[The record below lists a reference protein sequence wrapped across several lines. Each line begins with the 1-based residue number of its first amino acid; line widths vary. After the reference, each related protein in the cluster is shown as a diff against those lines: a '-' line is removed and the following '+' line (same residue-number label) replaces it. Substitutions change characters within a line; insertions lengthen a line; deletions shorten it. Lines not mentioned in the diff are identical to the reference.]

1 MAEESPLNGKA
12 VLVVDDE
19 PDILDTVED
28 MISMCVVH
36 KARDFDSALGFLQ
49 KNTYDLVILDI
60 MGVKGFELL
69 EHSVARGFVTV
80 MLTAHAAT
88 TEALRKSIKL
98 GAASFLPKE
107 YMGELKEVL
116 EDILRGEG
124 HRFWWAKSFD
134 RTNAYFSRT
143 LGSDWKEKDA
153 FFKEFAETLKRHE

>member
-1 MAEESPLNGKA
+1 MDEESPLNGKV

-19 PDILDTVED
+19 PDVLDTLEETLT
-28 MISMCVVH
+28 MCVVH
-36 KARDFDSALGFLQ
+36 KAGDFDTALSLLQ

-60 MGVKGFELL
+60 MGVRGFELL
-69 EHSVARGFVTV
+69 EHSAARGFVTV

-98 GAASFLPKE
+98 GAASFLPKQ

-116 EDILRGEG
+116 EDILCGKG
-124 HRFWWAKSFD
+124 QRFWWAKSFD
-134 RTNAYFSRT
+134 KTNAYFSGS

-153 FFKEFAETLKRHE
+153 FFKEFAETLKHKK

>member
-1 MAEESPLNGKA
+1 MREESPLNGKV

-19 PDILDTVED
+19 PDVLDTVEETLT
-28 MISMCVVH
+28 SCVVH
-36 KARDFDSALGFLQ
+36 KADDFDTALSLLQ

-60 MGVKGFELL
+60 MGVRGFELL
-69 EHSVARGFVTV
+69 EHSAARGHMTV

-98 GAASFLPKE
+98 GAASFLPKD
-107 YMGELKEVL
+107 YMGELREVL

-124 HRFWWAKSFD
+124 QRLWWAKSFD
-134 RTNAYFSRT
+134 RTDAYFARS

-153 FFKEFAETLKRHE
+153 FFKEFAETLSHKE

>member
-1 MAEESPLNGKA
+1 MGEESPLKGKV

-19 PDILDTVED
+19 PDVLDTVEETLT
-28 MISMCVVH
+28 MCVVH
-36 KARDFDSALGFLQ
+36 KAGDFDTALSLLQ

-60 MGVKGFELL
+60 MGVRGFELL
-69 EHSVARGFVTV
+69 EDSAARGFVTV

-98 GAASFLPKE
+98 GAASFVPKE
-107 YMGELKEVL
+107 YMGELREVL

-124 HRFWWAKSFD
+124 QRFWWAKSFD
-134 RTNAYFSRT
+134 RTNAYFSRA

-153 FFKEFAETLKRHE
+153 FFKEFAEKLKHKE

>member
-1 MAEESPLNGKA
+1 MGEESPLNGKV

-19 PDILDTVED
+19 PDVLDTVED
-28 MISMCVVH
+28 ILTMCTVQ
-36 KARDFDSALGFLQ
+36 KAGDFDTALNLLQ

-60 MGVKGFELL
+60 MGVRGFELL
-69 EHSVARGFVTV
+69 EHSAARGFVTV

-107 YMGELKEVL
+107 YMGELREVL
-116 EDILRGEG
+116 EDILRGKG
-124 HRFWWAKSFD
+124 QRLWWRKSFD
-134 RTNAYFSRT
+134 RTDNYFARK

-153 FFKEFAETLKRHE
+153 FFKEFEESLKRKE

>member
-1 MAEESPLNGKA
+1 MGEESPLNGKV

-19 PDILDTVED
+19 PDVLDTVEETLT
-28 MISMCVVH
+28 MCVVH
-36 KARDFDSALGFLQ
+36 KAGDFDTAFNLIQ

-60 MGVKGFELL
+60 MGVRGFELL
-69 EHSVARGFVTV
+69 EQSAAKGFVTV

-107 YMGELKEVL
+107 YMGELREVL

-124 HRFWWAKSFD
+124 QRFWWAKSFD
-134 RTNAYFSRT
+134 RTNAYFARK
-143 LGSDWKEKDA
+143 LGSNWKEKDA
-153 FFKEFAETLKRHE
+153 FFKEFAEKLKHKE